1 MYKLSIIILN
11 YNTKELTL
19 KSIKAIWK
27 NYKKELGENLLEIII
42 VDNNSKDKSTA
53 EFSKLKS
60 QIQNFTLL
68 ESKEN
73 LGFGNGNN
81 LGEAQA
87 KGKYILFLNSDTKVE
102 DDGFNKMVDFME
114 KKPDVGIL
122 GGRLKNLDGSRQS
135 SCGSDYNLWN
145 VFFLLLGF
153 ERFGFLRESPAG
165 IKKVAWVSGA
175 CMMVR
180 KEVFEDL
187 GGFEKELFMYM
198 EDVDICFRAK
208 QKGFLTYYYPNINLI
223 HQERGSSNRTFAILN
238 IYKGLLFFF
247 KKHKS
252 LAQYIFVKNLLIFKA
267 YFLIV
272 AGKLTG
278 NDYLYKTYRQAL
290 KLF

>member
-1 MYKLSIIILN
+1 MFKLSIITIN
-11 YNTKELTL
+11 YNTLRLTSQCIE
-19 KSIKAIWK
+19 SIGKI
-27 NYKKELGENLLEIII
+27 YKKELNENVFEIIA
-42 VDNNSKDKSTA
+42 VDNASKDQSGEELEKYESRIKN
-53 EFSKLKS
+53 FKLIK
-60 QIQNFTLL
+60 
-68 ESKEN
+68 SKEN

-81 LGEAQA
+81 LGEANA
-87 KGKYILFLNSDTKVE
+87 KGKYILFLNSDTKIE
-102 DDGFNKMVDFME
+102 DDGFNKMVEFME
-114 KKPDVGIL
+114 KNPDAGIL

-135 SCGSDYNLWN
+135 SAGADYNLWN

-153 ERFGFLRESPAG
+153 ERFGFLRESPNA

-180 KEVFEDL
+180 KDIFEKL

-198 EDVDICFRAK
+198 EDVDLCFRAK
-208 QKGFLTYYYPNINLI
+208 QKGFLTYYYPNIALI

-252 LAQYIFVKNLLIFKA
+252 SAQYVFVKNLLMLKA
-267 YFLIV
+267 YCLIV
-272 AGKLTG
+272 LGKLTG